1 MNIVINPD
9 YSKLSLFIKQ
19 LPSDFS
25 NGGDMIYEARNQIK
39 KFRVQD
45 IDVVVKRYKVPICIN
60 RIIYAFFALVKR
72 RELMIMLCFF

>member
-9 YSKLSLFIKQ
+9 YSKLSLFIEQ

-45 IDVVVKRYKVPICIN
+45 IDVVVKRYKV
-60 RIIYAFFALVKR
+60 RFVSTVLSMLFFALVKR

>member
-45 IDVVVKRYKVPICIN
+45 IDVVVL
-60 RIIYAFFALVKR
+60 FFALVKR

>member
-45 IDVVVKRYKVPICIN
+45 NAIKFRFVSTVLSML
-60 RIIYAFFALVKR
+60 FFALVKR

>member
-25 NGGDMIYEARNQIK
+25 NGGDMIYEMRPVIKLRNSG
-39 KFRVQD
+39 
-45 IDVVVKRYKVPICIN
+45 YKIS
-60 RIIYAFFALVKR
+60 
-72 RELMIMLCFF
+72 ML